1 MDAAQVPQPTSKKK
15 VAIIIIPGIGGSNVI
30 NSSPGIRAIDQGFG
44 ENLTAV
50 MGWYHLKKPMKDVR
64 DMLVKTSIYW
74 KPWVASIK
82 TYDPDGKKG
91 WSQVASSFYHPFMI
105 DCGKTNQL
113 KFEREIFAIGYNFTQ
128 SNYSSADTVLKR
140 TEEIMQNSDF
150 VGYVYITHSMGSFPA
165 RVALK
170 KMETDDRNLYRK
182 CLGVIHIAAPNLGA
196 AEAYKRFIT
205 GVATSDITAY
215 ILGNSGEKFSLIG
228 CVMPSMCELLPVGEE
243 ESKKVFVCPA
253 KADVDPLKLLPDL
266 VKNDILKNY
275 DNRSKEETVVFLE
288 QNIER
293 AIQFHKFL
301 GSFMHPKTKALVL
314 SQVNTV
320 MRIKLEK
327 ETSGSRSF
335 TYDYTSSGDGT
346 VVTPSQAAH
355 VHPDNVLTLTGI
367 AHADPLSEKGRQQ
380 VFPALYKLIQNL
392 IDTSS
397 FASILSSLGETAFNF
412 ALSSEPILL
421 NGMKV
426 IFDQSVGVYPVTLEP
441 KKEAQSSGNRN

>member
-1 MDAAQVPQPTSKKK
+1 MDSAQVPQPTSKKK

-30 NSSPGIRAIDQGFG
+30 NSSPGIRLIDQGFG

-50 MGWYHLKKPMKDVR
+50 MGWYHLAKPMKVVR
-64 DMLVKTSIYW
+64 DMLVETSIYW
-74 KPWVASIK
+74 KPWVAPVK

-105 DCGKTNQL
+105 DCSKTNQL
-113 KFEREIFAIGYNFTQ
+113 KFKREIFAIGYNFTQ
-128 SNYSSADTVLKR
+128 SNSSSADTVLKR
-140 TEEIMQNSDF
+140 TQEIMQNPDF
-150 VGYVYITHSMGSFPA
+150 VGYIYITHSMGSLPA

-182 CLGVIHIAAPNLGA
+182 CLGVIHIAAPNSGA
-196 AEAYKRFIT
+196 VEAYKRFIT
-205 GVATSDITAY
+205 GVTTSDITAY
-215 ILGNSGEKFSLIG
+215 ILGDSGEKFSLVG
-228 CVMPSMCELLPVGEE
+228 CVMPSMCELLPVDEE
-243 ESKKVFVCPA
+243 LKKVFVYPS
-253 KADVDPLKLLPDL
+253 KSGVDPLKFLPDL

-275 DNRSKEETVVFLE
+275 DNKSKEETVVFLE

-327 ETSGSRSF
+327 ETPGSRSF

-367 AHADPLSEKGRQQ
+367 GHADPLGEKGRQQ
-380 VFPALYKLIQNL
+380 AFPALYKLIQNL

-397 FASILSSLGETAFNF
+397 FASTLSLGETAFNF

-426 IFDQSVGVYPVTLEP
+426 IFDQSVGAYPVTLES
-441 KKEAQSSGNRN
+441 KKEVQSSGNRN